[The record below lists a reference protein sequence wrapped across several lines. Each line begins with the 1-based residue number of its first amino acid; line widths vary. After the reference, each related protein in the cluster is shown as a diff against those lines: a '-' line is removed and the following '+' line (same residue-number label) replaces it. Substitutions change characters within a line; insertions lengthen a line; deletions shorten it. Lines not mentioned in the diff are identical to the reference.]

1 MFSESLIAA
10 RLVIEG
16 FKDHQPQ
23 DLQGFLLPNQ
33 SFPELVSFAGGMPL
47 ANSLKTATNSDG
59 SGELCGVT
67 IGVSGLSMPRRL
79 QTAFICDLEF

>member
-10 RLVIEG
+10 RPVIEG
-16 FKDHQPQ
+16 FKDQPQ

-47 ANSLKTATNSDG
+47 TNSLKTATNSDG

-79 QTAFICDLEF
+79 QIAFICDLEF